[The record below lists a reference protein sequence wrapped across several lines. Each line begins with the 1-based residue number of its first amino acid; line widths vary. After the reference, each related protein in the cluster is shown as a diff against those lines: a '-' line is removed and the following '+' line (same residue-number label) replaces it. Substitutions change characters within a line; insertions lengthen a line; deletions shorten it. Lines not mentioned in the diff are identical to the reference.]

1 MVVSVF
7 PVGKHGYIVIVNFC
21 EYDVNNYLQGSDT
34 TPPSA
39 GMVEEELQLTRA
51 RYKNYSNQQFLIRKY
66 FYGKKNPY

>member
-1 MVVSVF
+1 MSSNLRGRFFKFVWPSHIILTF
-7 PVGKHGYIVIVNFC
+7 MMGYIVIVNFC

-51 RYKNYSNQQFLIRKY
+51 R
-66 FYGKKNPY
+66 